1 MNAIDFTKVQPN
13 VELNN
18 LQHSVNTKKKGVEI
32 FSAMCAGKDLSKYDG
47 KDIDTVNRY
56 MKMKGDAAVK
66 GDMRAKAEL
75 NAITTVNIEAPLVK
89 RLELLSFMGEKINVG
104 FNEEVRYKVPNIEG
118 KFSQFQAV
126 NGTFPFATYTW
137 ETRTMSTE
145 NITGGVMIDY
155 REFQSGNYDA
165 IQQLQEQTVTDMFN
179 KIFWKVQTNLY
190 NAIKNADIK
199 NFEEASGLT
208 KTAVDKVLKRAKRFV
223 GDVTITGDYSVI
235 SQLEDM
241 AGFKTDNAGG
251 VRFSEAVMEEIRK
264 TGLLKMYRGTPVV
277 EIPNTYNLTQLN
289 STGDFY
295 ETYLP
300 EGLLYFLVSGAYA
313 PLKIGFKGGLQ
324 SMSATDINTRSEVTR
339 YDMEMGI
346 VVVPELIPS
355 IGLVSDTN
363 YEVEK

>member
-1 MNAIDFTKVQPN
+1 MS
-13 VELNN
+13 LCNN
-18 LQHSVNTKKKGVEI
+18 
-32 FSAMCAGKDLSKYDG
+32 
-47 KDIDTVNRY
+47 
-56 MKMKGDAAVK
+56 
-66 GDMRAKAEL
+66 
-75 NAITTVNIEAPLVK
+75 
-89 RLELLSFMGEKINVG
+89 
-104 FNEEVRYKVPNIEG
+104 
-118 KFSQFQAV
+118 
-126 NGTFPFATYTW
+126 
-137 ETRTMSTE
+137 
-145 NITGGVMIDY
+145 
-155 REFQSGNYDA
+155 
-165 IQQLQEQTVTDMFN
+165 
-179 KIFWKVQTNLY
+179 
-190 NAIKNADIK
+190 
-199 NFEEASGLT
+199 
-208 KTAVDKVLKRAKRFV
+208 TA
-223 GDVTITGDYSVI
+223 
-235 SQLEDM
+235 
-241 AGFKTDNAGG
+241 
-251 VRFSEAVMEEIRK
+251 IRK